1 MPQLTKTLWHNP
13 TNIHLENKTN
23 ITPQQVTAAPRSVR
37 WLRGAIA
44 VTIIL
49 LMGSIILNFYFWSK
63 GAEARMENAAL
74 QLRYDSLLQNTSPL
88 PRTGQ

>member
-1 MPQLTKTLWHNP
+1 LFHNP
-13 TNIHLENKTN
+13 AKTHLEPQKNM
-23 ITPQQVTAAPRSVR
+23 TPQQVTAAPRSVR

-63 GAEARMENAAL
+63 GAEARMENVTL
-74 QLRYDSLLQNTSPL
+74 QVRYDSLLQTVNTL
-88 PRTGQ
+88 PSTGQ